1 MEATQFEEGF
11 HPLIHYMALQ
21 MHLRAWIAGLRL
33 HMFVDLINL
42 TIKLTPCWEC
52 HDKLHLPPNLFFLQ
66 LMAMSCEPI

>member
-42 TIKLTPCWEC
+42 TIKLTPCW
-52 HDKLHLPPNLFFLQ
+52 
-66 LMAMSCEPI
+66 